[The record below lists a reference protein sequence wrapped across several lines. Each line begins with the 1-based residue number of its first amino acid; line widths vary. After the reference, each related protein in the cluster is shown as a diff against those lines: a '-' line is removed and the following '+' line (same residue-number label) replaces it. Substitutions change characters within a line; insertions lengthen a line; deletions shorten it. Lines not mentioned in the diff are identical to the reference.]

1 MAETRASPIPDPPL
15 AVFEVYRLRVI
26 GAQGGNMTVNTLY
39 YESSQEIGSG
49 GENTQIELISL
60 FIAVDSCLQAYV
72 SATSI
77 DWKGVKLTV
86 DLPTSPALATFEHQ
100 LTNLTGIGPTPAL
113 PNQMGVTIRK
123 WTNWRGRRG
132 RGRIT
137 VPSVPAAW
145 CDRAILVEQSAFV
158 NLCTELATTLQGAA
172 QTYRPCLFSR
182 DKEKNEVPITP
193 MRTLVISKFTTN
205 TILGTARRRKPGVGK

>member
-1 MAETRASPIPDPPL
+1 MDESRAAPIPAPPL

-39 YESSQEIGSG
+39 YESSLAIGTG

-60 FIAVDSCLQAYV
+60 FIAPASCLEAYV
-72 SATSI
+72 STVSL
-77 DWKGVKLTV
+77 DWKGVAISV
-86 DLPTSPALATFEHQ
+86 DVPTTPAIATFQHN
-100 LTNLTGIGPTPAL
+100 LTNLAGIGPTPAL

-145 CDRAILVEQSAFV
+145 TDRALVIEQSGYT
-158 NLCTELATTLQGAA
+158 NLCNELGTTLQGAA
-172 QTYRPCLFSR
+172 QTYRPVLFSM
-182 DKEKNEVPITP
+182 DKPKNDVPVTP
-193 MRTLVISKFTTN
+193 MRTLTISKFTTN
-205 TILGTARRRKPGVGK
+205 VILGTARRRKPGVGK